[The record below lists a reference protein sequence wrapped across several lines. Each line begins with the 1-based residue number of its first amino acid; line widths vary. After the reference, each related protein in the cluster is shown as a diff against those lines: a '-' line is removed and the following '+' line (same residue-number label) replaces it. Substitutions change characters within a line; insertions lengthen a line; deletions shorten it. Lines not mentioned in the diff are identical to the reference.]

1 MWVGYHAIVFCSKNS
16 VFLSIYLVFSLSFDR
31 PINGILSAPGAEL
44 ARALTNYDSAQITA
58 IRGKS
63 SKEFAA
69 LLGYSGTDEIASR
82 FNIAV
87 GGV

>member
-1 MWVGYHAIVFCSKNS
+1 VLLNTLVCFHLLFVFIIVRFSDHLN
-16 VFLSIYLVFSLSFDR
+16 FLSFF
-31 PINGILSAPGAEL
+31 PGAEL
-44 ARALTNYDSAQITA
+44 ARALTNYDSAQIAA